1 MNIAAAV
8 VVIGKKEG
16 QAPDGDINQLSRKNA
31 GETVA
36 R

>member
-16 QAPDGDINQLSRKNA
+16 QAPDGNINQLRVNRSQCI
-31 GETVA
+31 
-36 R
+36 